1 MRRRSPADIGV
12 AVAVP
17 SGLRRLEVERMKAR
31 RLSILIAALP
41 FVCAPAALA
50 DTSVT
55 DRVTGDGSAIEVTS
69 EPAGTT
75 ALHLAVMSDPAGD
88 EIRYLNIPATQTTY
102 TPPAATPVVDMEALG
117 ADGTI
122 GGWSGRLQS
131 TAPASQEEAQEEE
144 EEAQEVGL
152 GNPAEELAETPEDG
166 EELAPVAGG
175 KTHPKHHRHRKRE
188 RIEAERAAERAEEEP
203 SAEPQPRGSM
213 VIGVDS
219 GGWGGSSTFSDLA
232 KGGIHYVRTSSEYAG
247 YVEPEASAAGVHIA
261 TVIFGTEGKI
271 GALSPGGYAAEVA
284 SYFKKYG
291 LAGGL
296 TVEVLNEPG
305 NGVFWKD
312 PADYSAYAALAKAVH
327 EALATLPAQSRPA
340 ELCSWD
346 GGEASPNPEKGWG
359 QGIKAAG
366 ALSYCDGVTVHPYG
380 GPTGGDGGALGGRSD
395 VELAH
400 GESGKPVYVT
410 EIGWPTAVG
419 QSPTGD
425 SQQWTEAQ
433 QAANITGFMRWA
445 AGTGYVPMVIYFNY
459 VDYGSNDFYGIETA
473 QHKHKLGFAAL
484 AEASAEW

>member
-1 MRRRSPADIGV
+1 
-12 AVAVP
+12 
-17 SGLRRLEVERMKAR
+17 MKAR
-31 RLSILIAALP
+31 RLSILIAVLP

-55 DRVTGDGSAIEVTS
+55 DRLTADGSAIEVTS

-75 ALHLAVMSDPAGD
+75 AVHLAVMSDLAGD

-102 TPPAATPVVDMEALG
+102 TPPTGTPVVDMQALG

-122 GGWSGRLQS
+122 GGWSGRLQT
-131 TAPASQEEAQEEE
+131 TAPASLEEAQEEE
-144 EEAQEVGL
+144 EQEGQEMGL
-152 GNPAEELAETPEDG
+152 ASPAEELAETQEEG
-166 EELAPVAGG
+166 EELATIVGT
-175 KTHPKHHRHRKRE
+175 KTHTKHHRHRKRE
-188 RIEAERAAERAEEEP
+188 RLEAERAAKERAEEEHGEGEQ
-203 SAEPQPRGSM
+203 AEETRPPGSM

-232 KGGIHYVRTSSEYAG
+232 KGGIHYVRTSSQNAG
-247 YVEPEASAAGVHIA
+247 YVEPEGSAAGVHIA
-261 TVIFGTEGKI
+261 SVIFGEEGKI
-271 GALSPGGYAAEVA
+271 GALSAGGYAAEVE

-296 TVEVLNEPG
+296 AVEVLNEPG
-305 NGVFWKD
+305 NGVFWSD
-312 PADYSAYAALAKAVH
+312 PADYSAYAALARAVH
-327 EALATLPAQSRPA
+327 EALATLPVGSRPA

-346 GGEASPNPEKGWG
+346 GGEASPNPNKTWG
-359 QGIKAAG
+359 QGIKSAG
-366 ALSYCDGVTVHPYG
+366 ALPYCDGVTVHPYG
-380 GPTGGDGGALGGRSD
+380 GKTGGDGGALGGRSD

-400 GESGKPVYVT
+400 SESGKPVYVT

-419 QSPTGD
+419 KSPTGD

-459 VDYGSNDFYGIETA
+459 VDYGTNDFYGIEAA
-473 QHKHKLGFAAL
+473 QHKHKLGFTAL

>member
-1 MRRRSPADIGV
+1 MWLHSPANIGV
-12 AVAVP
+12 LVAVP
-17 SGLRRLEVERMKAR
+17 SGLRRAEEERMKAR

-55 DRVTGDGSAIEVTS
+55 DHVADNGSAIEVTA

-75 ALHLAVMSDPAGD
+75 ALHVALMTDLAGD
-88 EIRYLNIPATQTTY
+88 GIRYLNVPATQTTY
-102 TPPAATPVVDMEALG
+102 TPPAGTPVVDMQALG
-117 ADGTI
+117 ADGMI
-122 GGWSGRLQS
+122 GGWAGRLET
-131 TAPASQEEAQEEE
+131 TAPASREEAQEEG
-144 EEAQEVGL
+144 QEVGL
-152 GNPAEELAETPEDG
+152 GDPAKELAETAKAS
-166 EELAPVAGG
+166 EELAPVAAA
-175 KTHPKHHRHRKRE
+175 KPHAKHHGYPKR
-188 RIEAERAAERAEEEP
+188 EAERAAKERAEKERAEEEP
-203 SAEPQPRGSM
+203 AEEVGLPGSM

-232 KGGIHYVRTSSEYAG
+232 HGGIHYVRTSSENAG
-247 YVEPEASAAGVHIA
+247 YVEPEGSAAGVHIA

-271 GALSPGGYAAEVA
+271 GALSPGGYAAEVE

-312 PADYSAYAALAKAVH
+312 PTDYGAYTALAKAVH
-327 EALATLPAQSRPA
+327 EALATLPVQSRPA

-346 GGEASPNPEKGWG
+346 GGEASPHPDKTWG

-366 ALSYCDGVTVHPYG
+366 ALPYCDGVTVHPYG
-380 GPTGGDGGALGGRSD
+380 GPTGGGGGALGDRSD

-400 GESGKPVYVT
+400 SESGKPVYVT

-445 AGTGYVPMVIYFNY
+445 AETGYVPMVIYFNY

-473 QHKHKLGFAAL
+473 HHKHKLGFAAL

>member
-1 MRRRSPADIGV
+1 
-12 AVAVP
+12 
-17 SGLRRLEVERMKAR
+17 MKAR

-55 DRVTGDGSAIEVTS
+55 DRLADNGSAIEVTS

-75 ALHLAVMSDPAGD
+75 ALHIAVMSDLAGD

-102 TPPAATPVVDMEALG
+102 TPAAGAPVVDMQALG

-122 GGWSGRLQS
+122 GGWSGRLQT

-144 EEAQEVGL
+144 GQEVGL
-152 GNPAEELAETPEDG
+152 ADPAEELAETQEDG
-166 EELAPVAGG
+166 EELAPGAVA
-175 KTHPKHHRHRKRE
+175 KTHTKHHRHRKRE
-188 RIEAERAAERAEEEP
+188 RIEAERAAKQRAEEENTGENTEELQAP
-203 SAEPQPRGSM
+203 GSM
-213 VIGVDS
+213 VVGVDS

-232 KGGIHYVRTSSEYAG
+232 NGGIHYVRTSSSDAG
-247 YVEPEASAAGVHIA
+247 RVEPEGSAAGVHIA
-261 TVIFGTEGKI
+261 SVIFGTEGAI
-271 GALSPGGYAAEVA
+271 GALSPGGYAAEVE

-296 TVEVLNEPG
+296 TAEVLNEPG
-305 NGVFWKD
+305 NDVFWSD
-312 PADYSAYAALAKAVH
+312 PTDYSAYAALAKAVH
-327 EALATLPAQSRPA
+327 EALATLPVQSRPA

-346 GGEASPNPEKGWG
+346 GGEASPDPDKKWG
-359 QGIKAAG
+359 QGIRAAG
-366 ALSYCDGVTVHPYG
+366 ALPYCDGVTVHPYG
-380 GPTGGDGGALGGRSD
+380 GKTGGDGGPLGGRSD

-400 GESGKPVYVT
+400 SESGKPVYVT
-410 EIGWPTAVG
+410 EIGWPTAAG
-419 QSPTGD
+419 QPPTGD

-473 QHKHKLGFAAL
+473 QRKHKLGFSAL

>member
-1 MRRRSPADIGV
+1 
-12 AVAVP
+12 
-17 SGLRRLEVERMKAR
+17 MKAR

-50 DTSVT
+50 DSSVT
-55 DRVTGDGSAIEVTS
+55 DRVAESGSAIEVTS

-75 ALHLAVMSDPAGD
+75 ALHLAVMSNLAGD
-88 EIRYLNIPATQTTY
+88 EIHYLNVPATQTTY
-102 TPPAATPVVDMEALG
+102 TPPAGTPVVDMQALG

-122 GGWSGRLQS
+122 GGWSGRLQT
-131 TAPASQEEAQEEE
+131 TAPTSQEEAQEEE
-144 EEAQEVGL
+144 EEGEEGQEVGL
-152 GNPAEELAETPEDG
+152 ADPAEELAETREKG
-166 EELAPVAGG
+166 EELPAITGS
-175 KTHPKHHRHRKRE
+175 KTHTKHHRRRKLE
-188 RIEAERAAERAEEEP
+188 RLEAERAAKERAGEQHTEEARP
-203 SAEPQPRGSM
+203 PGSM
-213 VIGVDS
+213 VVGVDS

-232 KGGIHYVRTSSEYAG
+232 NGGIHYVRTSSEYAG

-261 TVIFGTEGKI
+261 SVIFGAEGKI
-271 GALSPGGYAAEVA
+271 GALSPDGYAAEVEA
-284 SYFKKYG
+284 YFRKYG

-312 PADYSAYAALAKAVH
+312 PTDYGAYAALAKAVH
-327 EALATLPAQSRPA
+327 EALATLPVQSRPA

-346 GGEASPNPEKGWG
+346 GGEASANPNKVWG
-359 QGIKAAG
+359 EGIKAAG

-380 GPTGGDGGALGGRSD
+380 GPHGGDGGALGGRSD
-395 VELAH
+395 IELAH
-400 GESGKPVYVT
+400 SESGKPVYVT

-433 QAANITGFMRWA
+433 QAANITGFTRWA

-484 AEASAEW
+484 AEASAAL